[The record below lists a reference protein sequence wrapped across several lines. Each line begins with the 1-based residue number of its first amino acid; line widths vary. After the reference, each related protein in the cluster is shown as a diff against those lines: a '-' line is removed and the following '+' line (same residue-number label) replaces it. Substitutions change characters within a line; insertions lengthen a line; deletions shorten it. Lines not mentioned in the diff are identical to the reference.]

1 MIDSE
6 HVTLI
11 NFSTWQS
18 EFKELHCGAL
28 HIIQHCLC
36 INIGVAHNEVCK
48 WLIKNGPPMNFAERE
63 SDQLFLHQER
73 KSAKYYA
80 ESWVSFDKYFQLIA
94 SMWTSRLKP
103 INCNYFCW
111 PSDYN

>member
-6 HVTLI
+6 VRNMNQLLGKSI
-11 NFSTWQS
+11 SRKVRSQF
-18 EFKELHCGAL
+18 
-28 HIIQHCLC
+28 IIQHCLC

-73 KSAKYYA
+73 KSAKYYYYA

-94 SMWTSRLKP
+94 
-103 INCNYFCW
+103 ICGQA
-111 PSDYN
+111 D